1 MIINKF
7 ARIKMEISKKWN
19 YLTNSNPFFFFRL
32 QFMKKQFTGIVI
44 LPLNCLYI

>member
-19 YLTNSNPFFFFRL
+19 YLINSNPFFFRL
-32 QFMKKQFTGIVI
+32 QFMKKQFNGIII